1 MSAEADLIAE
11 LRAERARADELE
23 AQLFEARELLEAIQA
38 GDVDAVVVGGSG
50 DDLRIYTL
58 TDADRPYR
66 ILIEQMPEGALTLGA
81 DGIILYVNKAMTE
94 MLGVNAEDLA
104 GTALHA
110 FAATEG
116 DREQFDILL
125 ASGGKGEITIAIPD
139 GRHVPALV
147 AFSAIPEAEAHG
159 QHLTCAVVTDL
170 TEEKRR
176 SAELAAAH
184 SAIAAEAVRL
194 EGEAALRVSEAQLQ
208 FALKAGRLGAWELDL
223 ASLALTTSETC
234 RTNFGRAP
242 DVPFSYAEL
251 LEGVHPEDRLRMRAS
266 VAHAIETRTDYDIEY
281 RVIWPNGAIRWVEI
295 RAAATYADDST
306 PLRLSGVSQDVTER
320 HRAADELL
328 LLNETLESRVAEEVA
343 SRTQTEEALRQS
355 QKLEAVG
362 QLTGGVAHD
371 FNNLL
376 AIIKSSTELLQ
387 RPTLTEEKR
396 VRYITAISDTVDRAT
411 KLTSQLLTFARRQ
424 SLDPTIFDVGER
436 IASITDML
444 RTIVGSRIAIAS
456 ETRCTEACLVEAD
469 VSQFE
474 TALVNMAVNARDAMN
489 GEGELKISLE
499 SHSSVP
505 KIRGHAGADA
515 PFVAI
520 RISDT
525 GTGIAPKVLSQ
536 IFEPFFTTKQIG
548 KGTGLGLSQVYGFA
562 KQSGGD
568 IDVTS
573 ELNVGTS
580 FILYLPRTRS
590 ATPSSSGSSSPV
602 PAIALDGDGRR
613 VLVVEDNVEVGSFS
627 TQLLEDLGYQTAW
640 AANGSEALAMLAEK
654 PDAFD
659 VVFTDVIMPGISG
672 IELGLAIRRDY
683 PALPVVLTSGYS
695 HVLAEEGRHG
705 FELLRK
711 PYAADELSLI
721 LARVLQEIPQASSLA
736 AASVDEG

>member
-1 MSAEADLIAE
+1 MSAQDNLEKA

-23 AQLFEARELLEAIQA
+23 AQLFEARELLDAIQA
-38 GDVDAVVVGGSG
+38 GDVDAVVVGGAG

-81 DGIILYVNKAMTE
+81 DGIILYANKAMTE
-94 MLGVNAEDLA
+94 MLGVNADELA
-104 GTALHA
+104 GMPLHA
-110 FAATEG
+110 ITAS
-116 DREQFDILL
+116 DRDRARLAQLL
-125 ASGGKGEITIAIPD
+125 RNESKGEVAILTPD
-139 GRHVPALV
+139 GRCVPALM

-159 QHLTCAVVTDL
+159 QHMTCAVVTDL
-170 TEEKRR
+170 TDEKRR

-184 SAIAAEAVRL
+184 SAIAAEAARL

-223 ASLALTTSETC
+223 ASHVLTTSETC
-234 RTNFGRAP
+234 RTNFGRSP
-242 DVPFSYAEL
+242 DAPFSYAEL
-251 LEGVHPEDRLRMRAS
+251 LDAVHPDDALRMRAA
-266 VAHAIETRTDYDIEY
+266 VANAIETRSDYDIEY
-281 RVIWPNGAIRWVEI
+281 RVVWPDGSIRWVEI
-295 RAAATYADDST
+295 RAAATYADDGT
-306 PLRLSGVSQDVTER
+306 PLRMSGVSQDVTER
-320 HRAADELL
+320 HRAAKELHR
-328 LLNETLESRVAEEVA
+328 LNETLESRVAEEVA
-343 SRTQTEEALRQS
+343 SRTLTEEALRQS

-376 AIIKSSTELLQ
+376 TIIKSSTELLK

-396 VRYITAISDTVDRAT
+396 LRYISAISDTVDRAT

-424 SLDPTIFDVGER
+424 ALDPKIFDIGQC
-436 IASITDML
+436 IDSITDML
-444 RTIVGSRIAIAS
+444 RTIVGSRISIIC
-456 ETRCTEACLVEAD
+456 ETQCANAYMVEAD

-474 TALVNMAVNARDAMN
+474 TALVNMAVNARDAMD
-489 GEGELKISLE
+489 GEGTLTITLE
-499 SHSSVP
+499 SHDSVP
-505 KIRGHAGADA
+505 KIRSHAGAEA
-515 PFVAI
+515 PFIAV

-525 GTGIAPKVLSQ
+525 GSGIAPETLAQ
-536 IFEPFFTTKQIG
+536 IFQPFFTTKQVG

-568 IDVTS
+568 IDVAS
-573 ELNVGTS
+573 EVGVGTS
-580 FILYLPRTRS
+580 FILYLPRAGA
-590 ATPSSSGSSSPV
+590 ATPASNA
-602 PAIALDGDGRR
+602 PADKPALTAADGDGRR
-613 VLVVEDNVEVGSFS
+613 VLVVEDNIEVGAFS
-627 TQLLEDLGYQTAW
+627 TQLLEDLGYHTVW
-640 AANGSEALAMLAEK
+640 AANGAEALTMLSDQ

-672 IELGLAIRRDY
+672 VELGLTIRRDH
-683 PALPVVLTSGYS
+683 PDLPVVLTSGYS

-721 LARVLQEIPQASSLA
+721 LSRVLHGAGDVEAPVSA
-736 AASVDEG
+736 EP